1 VKSKYIVVTGGVLS
15 SVGKGTV
22 SASLGLLLKEMGL
35 RITLVKVD
43 PYINVDAGT
52 MNPYMHGEVFVTE
65 DGAETDLDL
74 GHYER
79 FADIDMS
86 KYNNITAG
94 KVYFEVIRKER
105 EGKYLGQTVQI
116 IPHVTDEIKSMIHKA
131 SQMRDAQVT
140 IVEIGGTVGDIEG
153 LPFLEAVRQ
162 MKLEDEEGVVF
173 VHVALVEYLKATGEL
188 KTKPLQHSV
197 QELRRIGI
205 QPDII
210 IARAEV
216 PLDEESRR
224 KIALFTNV
232 KPEFV
237 FSSYDVDT
245 SYEVPSILQRQG
257 LHRKVISKLQ
267 LSPLNEERNPLES
280 FVSKMRSSSKEVKIA
295 LVGKYVKL
303 KDSYIS
309 IREALYHAGVALD
322 VRPKIKWIEAEELEG
337 GKVDVLEEAEGI
349 IVLPGFGSRGVEGK
363 IEAVRF
369 AREKDVPFLGICYGF
384 QLAVVE
390 FARNV
395 LGLRGAHT
403 TEVDAETP
411 HPVVTV
417 LEGHHPVKGM
427 GGTMRLGAQ
436 TIHIKEGSILHKI
449 YGSVLVTERHR
460 HRYEVNPNYIKK
472 LEEGGLTVSGVSDNG
487 LVEFVEL
494 KGHRFFVGSQPHPEY
509 KSRPLHPSPIYMAFL
524 AASAKLEPEVEVAVG
539 SR

>member
-1 VKSKYIVVTGGVLS
+1 MVTGGVLS

-162 MKLEDEEGVVF
+162 MKLEDEEGVIF

>member
-162 MKLEDEEGVVF
+162 MKLEDEEGVIF

>member
-1 VKSKYIVVTGGVLS
+1 MKSKYIVVTGGVLS

-162 MKLEDEEGVVF
+162 MKLEDEEGVIF

>member
-1 VKSKYIVVTGGVLS
+1 
-15 SVGKGTV
+15 
-22 SASLGLLLKEMGL
+22 
-35 RITLVKVD
+35 
-43 PYINVDAGT
+43 
-52 MNPYMHGEVFVTE
+52 
-65 DGAETDLDL
+65 
-74 GHYER
+74 
-79 FADIDMS
+79 
-86 KYNNITAG
+86 
-94 KVYFEVIRKER
+94 
-105 EGKYLGQTVQI
+105 
-116 IPHVTDEIKSMIHKA
+116 
-131 SQMRDAQVT
+131 
-140 IVEIGGTVGDIEG
+140 
-153 LPFLEAVRQ
+153 
-162 MKLEDEEGVVF
+162 
-173 VHVALVEYLKATGEL
+173 VALVEYLKATGEL